1 MAPDTDKIRHEGRF
15 VISVAARV
23 LGVHAQTLRYY
34 ERAGLVLPARGPGR
48 VRLYSV
54 GDIERLRQIQRLI
67 DDLGVNLAGA
77 EVILRMKERM
87 LEMEREVEEL
97 RRELDRIAGTARA

>member
-1 MAPDTDKIRHEGRF
+1 M
-15 VISVAARV
+15 
-23 LGVHAQTLRYY
+23 
-34 ERAGLVLPARGPGR
+34 
-48 VRLYSV
+48 RLYSV
-54 GDIERLRQIQRLI
+54 GDIERLRQIQGLM

-87 LEMEREVEEL
+87 LEIEREVEEL

>member
-1 MAPDTDKIRHEGRF
+1 MAPDTDKVRREGRF

-34 ERAGLVLPARGPGR
+34 ERAGLVLPARGPGK

-54 GDIERLRQIQRLI
+54 GDIERLRQIQRLM

>member
-1 MAPDTDKIRHEGRF
+1 M
-15 VISVAARV
+15 
-23 LGVHAQTLRYY
+23 
-34 ERAGLVLPARGPGR
+34 
-48 VRLYSV
+48 RLYSV